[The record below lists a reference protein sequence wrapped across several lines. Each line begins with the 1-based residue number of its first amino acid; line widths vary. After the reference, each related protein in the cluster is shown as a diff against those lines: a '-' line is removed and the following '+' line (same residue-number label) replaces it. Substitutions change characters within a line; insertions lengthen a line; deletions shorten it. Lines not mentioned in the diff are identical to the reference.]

1 MDKNSCSC
9 RDVELLISKS
19 VDGECSASDREK
31 LHAHLSLCSE
41 CRSVQSDF
49 ERIQSLL
56 ERTVSAD
63 LVVPPPL
70 PDVSHLAD
78 DARTKGSRSA
88 VFWRQGGR
96 LVLTAAACFVLFFS
110 GHYVGARQRETSS
123 PLSASAQPV
132 HAVPVASAY
141 VVSAPS
147 MWVSVGGGAKNVSAH
162 EAETEKPFVERINKY
177 RKSIGEQLRNE
188 DVDWAEIRRLVEAMG
203 ELRTD
208 LELLTLHMAYLE
220 IRTGSPASQ
229 VAQHWES
236 IGEAPFGRSAKR

>member
-9 RDVELLISKS
+9 RDMELLISMS
-19 VDGECSASDREK
+19 VDGECAASDREK
-31 LHAHLSLCSE
+31 VREHISRCPE
-41 CRSVQSDF
+41 CRSVQNDF

-56 ERTVSAD
+56 ERTVFVD
-63 LVVPPPL
+63 TVVPPPL
-70 PDVSHLAD
+70 PDVSHLVGGV
-78 DARTKGSRSA
+78 RVNTPRSA
-88 VFWRQGGR
+88 AFWHQGGR
-96 LVLTAAACFVLFFS
+96 LVLAIAASFMLFFS
-110 GHYVGARQRETSS
+110 GHYVGTRQGKTPPSF
-123 PLSASAQPV
+123 SAQSV
-132 HAVPVASAY
+132 QAVASAY

-147 MWVSVGGGAKNVSAH
+147 MWASAGGGGKNSVH

>member
-1 MDKNSCSC
+1 
-9 RDVELLISKS
+9 
-19 VDGECSASDREK
+19 
-31 LHAHLSLCSE
+31 
-41 CRSVQSDF
+41 
-49 ERIQSLL
+49 
-56 ERTVSAD
+56 
-63 LVVPPPL
+63 
-70 PDVSHLAD
+70 
-78 DARTKGSRSA
+78 
-88 VFWRQGGR
+88 
-96 LVLTAAACFVLFFS
+96 
-110 GHYVGARQRETSS
+110 
-123 PLSASAQPV
+123 
-132 HAVPVASAY
+132 
-141 VVSAPS
+141 

>member
-88 VFWRQGGR
+88 VFWRQAG
-96 LVLTAAACFVLFFS
+96 
-110 GHYVGARQRETSS
+110 QS
-123 PLSASAQPV
+123 PESLRAI
-132 HAVPVASAY
+132 
-141 VVSAPS
+141 
-147 MWVSVGGGAKNVSAH
+147 
-162 EAETEKPFVERINKY
+162 EKPPQPHWQE
-177 RKSIGEQLRNE
+177 G
-188 DVDWAEIRRLVEAMG
+188 ALVS
-203 ELRTD
+203 T
-208 LELLTLHMAYLE
+208 H
-220 IRTGSPASQ
+220 
-229 VAQHWES
+229 
-236 IGEAPFGRSAKR
+236 